1 MAEYIREVE
10 KIIDAYHKQ
19 NPLFSLN
26 RKTALY
32 NALIV
37 FEDACRLGGTTDFAV
52 IGDGLEYSM
61 LIREQLDSL
70 NVLIQWIF
78 QDCLHEDTDTLD
90 MKIISERYINTA
102 QLLQF
107 QAKPYSPICSA
118 YISY

>member
-32 NALIV
+32 NALTV
-37 FEDACRLGGTTDFAV
+37 FEDACRLSGTTNLAL
-52 IGDGLEYSM
+52 IGDSLEYSL

-70 NVLIQWIF
+70 KKFNDKFYEFDSWEIYDNGGFL
-78 QDCLHEDTDTLD
+78 
-90 MKIISERYINTA
+90 
-102 QLLQF
+102 
-107 QAKPYSPICSA
+107 
-118 YISY
+118 